1 MFSPNKLFCPRKKS
15 ATIQYRCFILIWPSP
30 SREIRKIP
38 KVSLKKKK
46 IGKSYT
52 KYFNRM
58 ILHGVKL
65 KTHQTNNKE
74 SKCFGRSFPEL
85 TVILF
90 FVGKF
95 APCSTV
101 ILSIIRRLLADNLW
115 RLKSLNKIPQNLQTI
130 AVTYVLQDC
139 QRSAVTKDERKL

>member
-38 KVSLKKKK
+38 KVSLKKNISEKRPKVLQPHDLAWCEIENSPDEQKK
-46 IGKSYT
+46 
-52 KYFNRM
+52 
-58 ILHGVKL
+58 
-65 KTHQTNNKE
+65 

-90 FVGKF
+90 FGGKL

-101 ILSIIRRLLADNLW
+101 ILSIMRRLLEDNLW
-115 RLKSLNKIPQNLQTI
+115 RLKSLNWIPQNLQTI